1 MLLWLVGVLA
11 TLIFV
16 VSALPAAVVV
26 HFLPPYLK
34 ASDLSGSLWHGSAGH
49 VIVNGRDAGSL
60 EWRLHP
66 ASLLSLAVDSE
77 LHWVKVSFVVDG
89 TARFGLHSVRATL
102 RGGGP
107 IEDLADLGV
116 APGWRGVAAVAV
128 RNLVF
133 NYSTLSALAGDVS
146 VSDLASAQLGAGAP
160 LGNYQLHFADDAVG
174 ADGSVTGTL
183 KDLGGPLRIQGT
195 LRLSQTPL
203 GGTVS
208 ATVREGA
215 DIAPALRSQLDSLAQ
230 MRGRNRDG
238 SIPVD
243 LEFTF

>member
-1 MLLWLVGVLA
+1 
-11 TLIFV
+11 
-16 VSALPAAVVV
+16 VVV
-26 HFLPPYLK
+26 HILPPYLR

-49 VIVNGRDAGSL
+49 LVVNGRDAGSL

-66 ASLLSLAVDSE
+66 ASLLTLTADTE

-107 IEDLADLGV
+107 IEDLADLGM
-116 APGWRGVAAVAV
+116 APGWRGIADADV
-128 RNLVF
+128 RDLVF
-133 NYSTLSALAGDVS
+133 DYSRLSALAGEVS
-146 VSDLASAQLGAGAP
+146 VSDLASAQLGADAP

-183 KDLGGPLRIQGT
+183 KDLGGPLRVQGT
-195 LRLSQTPL
+195 LRLSQTAL

-208 ATVREGA
+208 ATIKEGA

-238 SIPVD
+238 AIPVD